1 MKKFNLLFFSFCL
14 LLIGYS
20 CTKDYQPNEKDNS
33 VSFASIDGQKVSLHD
48 GRLCFESRIDF
59 QNAVNSIIK
68 KKADV
73 IGDQFVSRR
82 KFLESSIQLKSTNTS
97 GEKHI
102 DDSDTLVYSDAFC
115 AILNENREVEI
126 GNIFVKVTPIGT
138 ILVNAENSKEIAQ
151 ISFNDNFLSKCTKVG
166 SAFGIASESDL
177 YESSE
182 FKGVY
187 LFDTYSLLKKNK
199 ETNNIKV
206 FAIASSPVE
215 SDFNVLSD
223 GKTWAGNLISS
234 IIGFSK
240 SDYKRFSDRDYCVD
254 VKFYSQNFFVYSEA
268 GIKTKTQKQGW
279 TGIWNKVDSD
289 ELISG
294 YDRLILTEKWPAK
307 LFPSITNVTTNFPK
321 SETVI
326 NGMSKTYYD
335 FKYTQ
340 QKLAKEVL
348 TTRNILGIDIDIT
361 NKDVSRALWHILEP
375 AWKWGNSS
383 FGSGSNQKVALRV
396 LEENLQ
402 TSKLETFDRSIRE
415 SNTDKLTYILDSDF
429 GVIISLPGS
438 SSVNWLNVVDG
449 VAAKFHYSPGTIL
462 YGCARRGT
470 EWRGLKLVF
479 D

>member
-1 MKKFNLLFFSFCL
+1 MKKFNSLFFSFFF

-20 CTKDYQPNEKDNS
+20 CSKDYQVNEKGTS
-33 VSFASIDGQKVSLHD
+33 ASFASIDGQKVGLYD
-48 GRLCFESRIDF
+48 GRLCFNSKIEF
-59 QNAVNSIIK
+59 QNAVNSIVNK
-68 KKADV
+68 KVDV
-73 IGDQFVSRR
+73 IGDQFISRR
-82 KFLESSIQLKSTNTS
+82 QFLESAIQLKGANLS
-97 GEKHI
+97 GEEHL

-115 AILNENREVEI
+115 SILNENREVQI
-126 GNIFVKVTPIGT
+126 GNIFVKITPIGT
-138 ILVNAENSKEIAQ
+138 ILLNAESSKVIAQ
-151 ISFNDNFLSKCTKVG
+151 ITFDDNFLSKCMKVN
-166 SAFGIASESDL
+166 SAFGIISESDL

-199 ETNNIKV
+199 ETNSIKV
-206 FAIASSPVE
+206 FAMTSSPVE
-215 SDFNVLSD
+215 SDFDIMSD

-279 TGIWNKVDSD
+279 TGIWSKVDSD

-294 YDRLILTEKWPAK
+294 YDRLILTEKWPSK
-307 LFPSITNVTTNFPK
+307 LFPSITNVTANFPK
-321 SETVI
+321 SETFI

-361 NKDVSRALWHILEP
+361 NKDVSRALWNILEP

-383 FGSGSNQKVALRV
+383 FGSGTTQKVALRV

-429 GVIISLPGS
+429 GFIISLPGS
-438 SSVNWLNVVDG
+438 SSINWLNVVDG
-449 VAAKFHYSPGTIL
+449 VAAKFHYSPGTVL
-462 YGCARRGT
+462 YGCARRGN